1 MPSKGRGEW
10 NKTYYKE
17 NYDDILYKRKVEYKE
32 AKTIPCPC
40 GKYSRYKDTSSRRN
54 AHFKTLTHKVWE
66 KKQDICG
73 MMTKQLKHSQLKAEK
88 FIEERLEA
96 KRARTPKE
104 QMKVLLTIINEC
116 VDAIDG
122 KNKPKKPEPVNVV
135 VKEIKSIEE
144 DKPYVPPSASFDP
157 LDLMGTSNSD
167 FEGL

>member
-1 MPSKGRGEW
+1 MPSKGRAEW
-10 NKTYYKE
+10 NKTYYEKNCE
-17 NYDDILYKRKVEYKE
+17 DILHRKKVDFKKAE
-32 AKTIPCPC
+32 TIKCKC
-40 GKYSRYKDTSSRRN
+40 AEFAHYKDVSSSRNR
-54 AHFKTLTHKVWE
+54 HFKTLTHKVWE

-73 MMTKQLKHSQLKAEK
+73 MMTKQLKHSQLKAER
-88 FIEERLEA
+88 FIEERLEK
-96 KRARTPKE
+96 KRARTPKDE
-104 QMKVLLTIINEC
+104 MKVLLTIINEC

-135 VKEIKSIEE
+135 VEEIKSIEE

>member
-1 MPSKGRGEW
+1 MPSKGRAEW
-10 NKTYYKE
+10 NKTYYEKNCE
-17 NYDDILYKRKVEYKE
+17 DILHRKKVDFKKAE
-32 AKTIPCPC
+32 TIKCKC
-40 GKYSRYKDTSSRRN
+40 AEFAHYKDVSSSRNR
-54 AHFKTLTHKVWE
+54 HFKTLTHKVWE

-135 VKEIKSIEE
+135 VEEIKSIEE

-157 LDLMGTSNSD
+157 LDLMGCAND
-167 FEGL
+167 DMEGL

>member
-1 MPSKGRGEW
+1 MPSKGRAEW
-10 NKTYYKE
+10 NKTYYAE
-17 NYDDILYKRKVEYKE
+17 NCDDILYKRKVDYKK

-40 GKYSRYKDTSSRRN
+40 GEYSRYKDTSSARN

-66 KKQDICG
+66 KKQYICE
-73 MMTKQLKHSQLKAEK
+73 MMTKQGNYSQLKAEN
-88 FIEERLEA
+88 FIEERFEE
-96 KRARTPKE
+96 KRARSLKE
-104 QMKVLLTIINEC
+104 QMKILLTIITEC

-135 VKEIKSIEE
+135 VEEEKPIEE

-167 FEGL
+167 IDGV